1 MMNRLQVGVLT
12 ALALAMPDV
21 GAAAT
26 QNDELDELRR
36 MIVEMRADYEKK
48 IRELETRLVQ
58 AETAA
63 QPQAGAPAQESAQ
76 TPSAAAEPRARVTAG
91 NAFNPQISVI
101 LNGNY
106 YNDGIRGEGSE
117 LVGEAAQPSHPSHGH
132 GDEGHSHGGMSNG
145 FNLSEVELAFSATID
160 PYFDAAAYMA
170 ITGEGEFELEEAY
183 LQTRSLPYGLK
194 LKAGKFLSDFGYA
207 NRQHPHQ
214 WDFANQNL
222 PYLNLL
228 GDHGLQDVGVQLN
241 WLPQWPLY
249 TLIGVEALQGDQERF
264 GALVDDEEERDETGL
279 DRSKNGPRLW
289 TAYVK
294 VSPELGYSHALQL
307 GASYAHATQHQEI
320 HEEDDGTGLPLEEG
334 LEGDADLWGLDAVYK
349 YDSGRAYGHGD
360 LKLQAEYLRS
370 TKDLEV
376 RSGEPDE
383 LGEREEFKTD
393 GLYLQ
398 GTYGLWP
405 RWQVGLRYDILGMTN
420 EVSGGDEYDSSDR
433 WTAALSWV
441 PTEFSL
447 LRLQFERADIAL
459 EEGGSE
465 SFNTFWLQFLVSMGA
480 HGAHKF

>member
-1 MMNRLQVGVLT
+1 MMNRMPVGMLAALT
-12 ALALAMPDV
+12 LAVPMTAV
-21 GAAAT
+21 SAT
-26 QNDELDELRR
+26 QTSELDDLKR
-36 MIVEMRADYEKK
+36 MVVDMRADYEKK
-48 IRELETRLVQ
+48 IRELEARIAQ
-58 AETAA
+58 AEQTPASVVAA
-63 QPQAGAPAQESAQ
+63 QPEEPAR
-76 TPSAAAEPRARVTAG
+76 PAAESRATVTSG

-106 YNDGIRGEGSE
+106 YHDSIRGEGSE
-117 LVGEAAQPSHPSHGH
+117 LVAEAAQPSHPSHDHGGEEGH
-132 GDEGHSHGGMSNG
+132 GHGAMSNG

-194 LKAGKFLSDFGYA
+194 LKAGKFLSDFGYI

-222 PYLNLL
+222 AYLNLL

-241 WLPQWPLY
+241 WLPEWPLY
-249 TLIGVEALQGDQERF
+249 TLLGVEALQGDQERF
-264 GALVDDEEERDETGL
+264 GALVDDEEERAETGL
-279 DRSKNGPRLW
+279 DSAKNGPRLW

-307 GASYAHATQHQEI
+307 GASYAQSRQHQEI
-320 HEEDDGTGLPLEEG
+320 HAHDDGGAELPFEEG
-334 LEGDADLWGLDAVYK
+334 LDGDADLWGLDAVYK

-370 TKDLEV
+370 VKSLEV
-376 RSGEPDE
+376 RSGEPSE
-383 LGEREEFKTD
+383 IGEEEEFTTD
-393 GLYLQ
+393 GLYVQ
-398 GTYGLWP
+398 GMYGFLP
-405 RWQVGLRYDILGMTN
+405 RWQAGLRYDTLGLTN
-420 EVSGGDEYDSSDR
+420 KVSGGDEFDSSDR
-433 WTAALSWV
+433 WTAALAWI

-447 LRLQFERADIAL
+447 VRFQVERADIAL
-459 EEGGSE
+459 EDGGSE
-465 SFNTFWLQFLVSMGA
+465 SFNTFWLQFLLSMGA